1 MDLEERYVIA
11 RFIQDWY
18 TIQSM
23 ADTPNKQYFQQG
35 ASNAKMVS
43 DSLIFQISAIQK
55 ERQQAQQQAMQE
67 AEQALQGQEPA
78 EEDAEE

>member
-55 ERQQAQQQAMQE
+55 ERQAQQQAMQE
-67 AEQALQGQEPA
+67 AEQALQDQEPA
-78 EEDAEE
+78 EEDAEK

>member
-23 ADTPNKQYFQQG
+23 ADTPSKQYFQQG

-55 ERQQAQQQAMQE
+55 ERQAQQQAMQE
-67 AEQALQGQEPA
+67 AEQALQDQEPA